1 MKLYEYEAK
10 DIFKKNGLRVPD
22 GIAVTEPAQGLAFL
36 AARKH
41 AVLKTQVLTGGRGKA
56 GGILFSD
63 NAKDFSEKTERLKKL
78 PIKGMLPR
86 CILVEEKLDVRQEMY
101 MSCTIS
107 RSTAEVLFMFSLTG
121 GVEIESVAEKN
132 PDAVKKLPVNILDG
146 MRAEKIEVLLAET
159 GLEKKIAAQVRDAA
173 LALYKIFTEYR
184 CQIAEINPLVVTVD
198 GTVVAGD
205 AKMEIFDEAAKL
217 HPEYFKEDSSCTAL
231 EKRAR
236 AMDLGYVELSGNVGV
251 IGNGAGLNMATLD
264 IISFYGAKPANFLEV
279 SGRTYGKAEDAVGIV
294 VSNPNVKIVF
304 GNFFGCISRCD
315 VIAEGLAAAHTK
327 GNIKVPMVIA
337 MRGTGAKEGLATLRQ
352 AGITEIYE
360 DDIEAGRRVADLLK
374 EAK

>member
-10 DIFKKNGLRVPD
+10 EIFRKGGLRVPD
-22 GIAVTEPAQGLAFL
+22 GIAVAEPAQGLAFL
-36 AARKH
+36 EAHKP

-56 GGILFSD
+56 GGIIFAE
-63 NAKDFSEKTERLKKL
+63 NAKDLSAGIERLQKL

-107 RSTAEVLFMFSLTG
+107 RSTAEILFMFSLTG
-121 GVEIESVAEKN
+121 GVEIESVAEKK
-132 PDAVKKLPVNILDG
+132 PDAVKKLPINILDG
-146 MRAEKIEVLLAET
+146 MQADKIEALLADT
-159 GLEKKIAAQVRDAA
+159 GLELKIASQVRDAA

-184 CQIAEINPLVVTVD
+184 CQIAEINPLVVTGD

-217 HPEYFKEDSSCTAL
+217 HPEYFKEDLTCTPL

-236 AMDLGYVELSGNVGV
+236 AMDLGYVELSGSVGV

-279 SGRTYGKAEDAVGIV
+279 SGRTYAKAEDAVGIV
-294 VSNPNVKIVF
+294 VSNPNVRVVF

-327 GNIKVPMVIA
+327 GIIKVPMVVA
-337 MRGTGAKEGLATLRQ
+337 MRGTGAKEGLETLRA
-352 AGITEIYE
+352 AGISEIYE
-360 DDIEAGRRVADLLK
+360 DDIEAGRRVAELLK
-374 EAK
+374 EVE

>member
-10 DIFKKNGLRVPD
+10 DIFRKNGLRVPD
-22 GIAVTEPAQGLAFL
+22 GTTVTEPQEGLAFFD
-36 AARKH
+36 AHRP
-41 AVLKTQVLTGGRGKA
+41 VVMKTQVLTGGRGKA
-56 GGILFSD
+56 GGILFAQ
-63 NAKDFSEKTERLKKL
+63 NEKELSEGLERLKKL
-78 PIKGMLPR
+78 PVKGMLPR
-86 CILVEEKLDVRQEMY
+86 CILLEQKLNVRQEFY

-107 RSTAEVLFMFSLTG
+107 RSTAEILFMFSLTG
-121 GVEIESVAEKN
+121 GVEIEAVAEKN
-132 PDAVKKLPVNILDG
+132 PKAIHKLSINILDG
-146 MRAEKIEVLLAET
+146 MDPAKIESLVAET
-159 GLEKKIAAQVRDAA
+159 GLEKGTAGQVRDAA
-173 LALYKIFTEYR
+173 LALCKIFTEYR
-184 CQIAEINPLVVTVD
+184 CQIAEINPLVVTGD

-294 VSNPNVKIVF
+294 VSNPNVKVVF

-327 GNIKVPMVIA
+327 GSIRVPMVIA
-337 MRGTGAKEGLATLRQ
+337 MRGTGAKEGLETLKK

-360 DDIEAGRRVADLLK
+360 DDIEAGRRVAELLK